1 MSKYR
6 LMFLLSKR
14 NNLQNLYKYD
24 TTDIDGQTT
33 YREFDTLEEADIY
46 VENLLNNHG
55 YSKEDILVVNERD
68 FDVSVN
74 IIEDKDDEPSD
85 PGGSET
91 PGILPDNIVYKD
103 VDTNITAKYTFTTLP
118 QSETVP
124 TDSKD
129 LINKAYF
136 DNVIGTLGTLI
147 DNINGEVIWYGNDS
161 RKTRLS

>member
-14 NNLQNLYKYD
+14 NNLEDLYRYD
-24 TTDIDGQTT
+24 TTDINGQIV
-33 YREFDTLEEADIY
+33 YREFNTLEEADIY

-55 YSKEDILVVNERD
+55 YSKEDILVVNEKD
-68 FDVSVN
+68 FEVSVN
-74 IIEDKDDEPSD
+74 IIEDKDDESSD

-91 PGILPDNIVYKD
+91 PGTLPDNIVYND
-103 VDTNITAKYTFTTLP
+103 VDTTISAKYTFTTLP

-136 DNVIGTLGTLI
+136 DNMIGALGTLI